1 MMQKS
6 AYAIFVA
13 TALFLGGRML
23 FEISTE
29 SRGSED
35 RAASFVTE
43 PYRSLTGLPADN
55 ENHGSESA
63 LLQRIDEILN
73 PVHEENPEIEPD
85 SERLEA
91 IVDDGSSTKLTAA
104 VVADTSQHERV
115 RSSSAAPIRQ
125 QTPLHSSML
134 TPGNFVYLGGFRPE
148 FGEGM
153 DSRFGLGGWAI
164 AFRPDGDPDGAV
176 DGYPGSLFMVGH
188 RHHELVA
195 EISIPAPFV
204 SLEKNINDLPIAEI
218 LQPFADITVGLRSR
232 MTDGSSEPFEIGG
245 MHVAGNR
252 LHWTLYKYYNVN
264 RIDYLSHGL
273 SSVNLSS
280 RTMRGMWHLGP
291 QNNSNPAWHS
301 YKHAGYIADIPT
313 DIADRYLGGRNLMS
327 GLQISTGRQTS
338 SQGPALFAYR
348 VDNEDLPSGSS
359 LDATPLLWYPMNAPM
374 EQHHPADS
382 WQGAAWLRLGDKQA
396 IIVVGRKGLG
406 PLYYGMPR
414 PGECYDYKG
423 YHASAYEA
431 QMLFYSPE
439 QILRGAR
446 RSVPDTPTAY
456 RWTAE
461 TPGGG
466 LDRFM
471 FQSCRKEIGGIAFD
485 RAHNLLYISEVNAGL
500 SDANEWEEIPVVH
513 VLKLVP

>member
-1 MMQKS
+1 MQKF

-13 TALFLGGRML
+13 AALFLGGRMFL
-23 FEISTE
+23 EISKETH
-29 SRGSED
+29 GSEGPP
-35 RAASFVTE
+35 SFVTTE
-43 PYRSLTGLPADN
+43 PYKSLTGLPV
-55 ENHGSESA
+55 ESKSHSSESA
-63 LLQRIDEILN
+63 LLQRIDQILN
-73 PVHEENPEIEPD
+73 PDHADNIEAGPEPSKSTVDEGRD
-85 SERLEA
+85 S
-91 IVDDGSSTKLTAA
+91 SQTAA
-104 VVADTSQHERV
+104 VPADTS
-115 RSSSAAPIRQ
+115 RSDKAKRQSAPPIRQ
-125 QTPLHSSML
+125 QTPLHSSLL

-164 AFRPDGDPDGAV
+164 AYRPDGDPNGAT

-195 EISIPAPFV
+195 EISIPAPVV
-204 SLEKNINDLPIAEI
+204 SPPKKLNDLPVAGI
-218 LQPFADITVGLRSR
+218 LQPFADITAGLRTR

-245 MHVAGNR
+245 MHVVGDR

-264 RIDYLSHGL
+264 RVDYLSHGL

-280 RTMRGMWHLGP
+280 RAMHGMWHLGP
-291 QNNSNPAWHS
+291 QQSSDPAWHS
-301 YKHAGYIADIPT
+301 YKHAGYIADIPK

-338 SQGPALFAYR
+338 SQGPALFAYKI
-348 VDNEDLPSGSS
+348 DDENLPAGSS
-359 LDATPLLWYPMNAPM
+359 LDATPLLWYPMSAPM

-382 WQGAAWLRLGDKQA
+382 WQGAAWLTLGDKQA
-396 IIVVGRKGLG
+396 IIVVGRKALG
-406 PLYYGMPR
+406 PVYYGMPR

-439 QILRGAR
+439 QILNGAR
-446 RSVPDTPTAY
+446 QRVPDTPTAY
-456 RWTAE
+456 RWDAD

-471 FQSCRKEIGGIAFD
+471 FQTCRKEIGGIAFD